1 MLQGDTV
8 DTDIVVDSSVQGI
21 SAAGGQASLSITLN
35 QLDNA
40 VELGVRTKFVDPVN
54 CHTYS

>member
-21 SAAGGQASLSITLN
+21 SAGGGRASLSITLN

-40 VELGVRTKFVDPVN
+40 VELGVRTKLVDPVN